1 MSVLG
6 DRLEQLFAS
15 LDREERVA
23 VLLSGGVD
31 SAVVAACAF
40 AALGGRAVAV
50 TLRSEF
56 TSGCDAEWAAR
67 IAAHIGI
74 AHLFGR
80 VRLLDDP
87 GILAHESDRCLR
99 CKRILCAQAR
109 QLAPDALL
117 LDGTNADDDPA
128 RPGRRAL
135 REYHVRS
142 PLEECGLG
150 KHHVRELAENL
161 GLPNA
166 NRPSNSCLATR
177 LIAGRVIRRE
187 DLARVARVEEVLRE
201 EGFEDVRARLDDL
214 KMILEIP
221 FGSEPLLEKAHAR
234 IMQTIK
240 GLGLTLAG
248 YVYRASGENRT

>member
-1 MSVLG
+1 
-6 DRLEQLFAS
+6 LERLFAS
-15 LDREERVA
+15 LGREERVA

-40 AALGGRAVAV
+40 AALGERAVAV

-56 TSGCDAEWAAR
+56 TSGYDFDWAER

-74 AHLFGR
+74 PHLLER

-99 CKRILCAQAR
+99 CKRMLCAQAR
-109 QLAPDALL
+109 QLAPGALL

-135 REYHVRS
+135 REFHVRS

-150 KHHVRELAENL
+150 KEHVRELAEKL
-161 GLPNA
+161 ALPNA
-166 NRPSNSCLATR
+166 HRPSNSCLATR
-177 LIAGRVIRRE
+177 LVAGRVIRRE
-187 DLARVARVEEVLRE
+187 NLARVARVEEVLRE

-221 FGSEPLLEKAHAR
+221 FGSDALLEKSHAR
-234 IMQTIK
+234 IMETIK
-240 GLGLTLAG
+240 GLGLILAG
-248 YVYRASGENRT
+248 YVYRSSKINN